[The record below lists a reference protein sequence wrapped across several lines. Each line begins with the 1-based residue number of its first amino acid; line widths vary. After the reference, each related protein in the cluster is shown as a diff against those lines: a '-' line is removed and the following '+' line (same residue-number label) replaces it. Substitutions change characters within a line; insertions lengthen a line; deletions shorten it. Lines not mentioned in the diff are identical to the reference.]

1 VGGSRRRTNS
11 VAEVVGQSALPWP
24 AGLIRVFQ
32 RLLIMGLVVLLVLA
46 LLIGFHTPAPPASRQ
61 QLVTIPTSV
70 AFSVVDERNNLD
82 CLRAAAWRLDG
93 RFLAVLGSTNDC
105 PVTSY
110 EPGIINIYNADGAT
124 LIRQLRPDRWI
135 FAQLHLEA
143 PSVSSA
149 TPTVAGKPNSR
160 YASPIVYYHSILWSP
175 DLQSL
180 GVTFT
185 VITSFAP
192 LQQFAGLLTVTETG
206 SHPQVLLQ
214 QVQPSDLYGALY
226 LVWSIAS
233 GRPEAMRAVPLGAQM
248 PADAPVNIVPALLY
262 TWLKGGVLAP
272 VPGTQLTSK
281 EGSPQVATLI
291 GNPDGGTTFTPW
303 QPGTLT
309 ALGQAN
315 HQTMPVDIYTWSSTF
330 SAWSP
335 DGRYLIDTVA
345 FAARLQPPELPV
357 PSRQILMLQQ
367 EEALPLV
374 PIRDR
379 ALRQVLV
386 EMFQTH
392 PGASS
397 SASLAWRDDGRV
409 LAVFGIDGINIDFFD
424 SATGRLL
431 TRLQNPGS
439 TYAIDNG
446 ILSWSPDGNWL
457 LLSSGEI
464 MSVRNIHP

>member
-1 VGGSRRRTNS
+1 
-11 VAEVVGQSALPWP
+11 
-24 AGLIRVFQ
+24 
-32 RLLIMGLVVLLVLA
+32 MGLVALLVLA
-46 LLIGFHTPAPPASRQ
+46 LLIGFHTPAPAASRQ

-82 CLRAAAWRLDG
+82 CLRAAAWRPDG
-93 RFLAVLGSTNDC
+93 RFLAVLGSANDC

-110 EPGIINIYNADGAT
+110 EPGIINIYNTNGAM

-135 FAQLHLEA
+135 FAQLHLEV

-160 YASPIVYYHSILWSP
+160 YVSPIVYYHSILWSP

-185 VITSFAP
+185 VITSFTP
-192 LQQFAGLLTVTETG
+192 LQQFAGLLIVTATG

-214 QVQPSDLYGALY
+214 QVQPSDLYGSLY

-233 GRPEAMRAVPLGAQM
+233 GRPLTMRAVALGAQM
-248 PADAPVNIVPALLY
+248 PADTPVNIVPALLY
-262 TWLKGGVLAP
+262 TWQKGGVLAP
-272 VPGTQLTSK
+272 VPGTQLPSK
-281 EGSPQVATLI
+281 EGALPIATLI

-309 ALGQAN
+309 ALGRAN
-315 HQTMPVDIYTWSSTF
+315 PQTMPVDIYTWSSIF

-367 EEALPLV
+367 EEALPLA

-379 ALRQVLV
+379 GLQRVLV
-386 EMFQTH
+386 EMFQTQ
-392 PGASS
+392 PGATSN
-397 SASLAWRDDGRV
+397 ASLAWRDDGRV
-409 LAVFGIDGINIDFFD
+409 LAVFGTDGINIDFFD
-424 SATGRLL
+424 SATGNLL
-431 TRLQNPGS
+431 AKLQNPGS